1 MLTFELIIQLI
12 SCCFSIFIPEK
23 FQDIPVAVEIKEA
36 AVEIKEAKG
45 DVSCMHALILS
56 V

>member
-36 AVEIKEAKG
+36 KG